1 MDTISPRRTANLA
14 VRQYF
19 QVHGPATEQNAEWV
33 EKSEL
38 PSEEELV
45 GSEGITDNDV
55 LLQPNRITQ
64 PWRSTREY
72 MRAHYALLRE
82 DSVAPLRDAVTYIR
96 ADPSMVD
103 IKDVVV
109 YDRVHIGR
117 VTMAQGGMAF
127 RIRFSTQRAGKKI
140 LWKYSSRLLAGSVV
154 ALSPAKDSFKSKC
167 AVATVAARPLDL
179 VSNYPHQVDIYFA
192 TPEDIDFDPQTEW
205 IMVESRVGYFEAYR
219 HTLTALQKLYHE
231 SFPLSNHICHLD
243 TNIPV
248 SDSIRESPSFDF
260 QCLTGT
266 SSEVKSSYNV
276 LTDLPTTPLGSLNDI
291 QWQALK
297 EMLTQKL
304 ALIQGPP
311 GTGKTHISVIALK
324 ILLANMVAGEPP
336 IIIAA
341 HTNHALDQLLRQV
354 AYFEKDYI
362 RLGGRCKDLE
372 ICQRTL
378 YSVRRSLNP
387 RRLENGLLEPAT
399 TEYRHI
405 TAEIVELFKPLENE
419 LVCMG
424 PLSAATFLKYGL
436 LTQEQFDSMAQ
447 ETNAWMTASGDQRVE
462 PFKEWLGDQIELFE
476 PNYGEE
482 NENSIWDDIDAEYE
496 QLQELE
502 AEQGPDNEDYEGL
515 KGRSVTFTTSF
526 CGKKREVVPE
536 ETIELYLQSSDFS
549 KVPTKH
555 RGSLYNHLRAKLF
568 QILRQHVCKLASIY
582 AEVSKDLRIGRW
594 ERDHEI
600 LRAAKLVAMTTTG
613 LSKYRGLVASLN
625 PKIVVIEEAAEVIEA
640 PVAAAC
646 FESLQQLIL
655 VGDHKQ
661 LKGQC
666 SMHDL
671 AGSPFFLDVS
681 MFERLIANNLPFIM
695 LREQR
700 RMIPEISELL
710 RPIYGELQNHPSV
723 TEYPPI
729 PGMGSMRSYFFD
741 HQWPEDG
748 DSLSSKLND
757 MEAVMTVGLYTYLLM
772 NGTPSSAVTILTF
785 YNGQRKLLL
794 KLLRTNRV
802 IAQRVP
808 NVVTVDSYQGE
819 ENDIILASL
828 VRSNSSRGIGFL
840 AVDNR
845 VCVALSRAKR
855 GFFIFGNSKLLSSV
869 SPLWRRVIDI
879 FAADGDSKRIGSTLK
894 LTCDRHGSHME
905 VKVPGDWQQI
915 SGGCDMA
922 CGVTLKCGHV
932 CPRKC
937 HGFSHSTIICQ
948 KPCNDIRPCC
958 NAACDKTCGE
968 THIHSCGC
976 VPKGRFVEMV
986 QGFQNTVLSGAS
998 SHRTALPPNQRRPP
1012 PPAPRQSI
1020 FYGRSNLHTRRP
1032 PSKNGSRAHPPRI
1045 MPAQNKQATKG
1056 WVDFANGGAK
1066 VMDNHLGVL
1075 ANAKDL
1081 NSEEVQRALAV
1092 VDNGF
1097 LSKELLEAKEA
1108 QKLKQLDLAEP
1119 DLIDFEDEVEEPV
1132 EVPSEQQAPVG
1143 PEILTVPTGTLIDL
1157 SD

>member
-1 MDTISPRRTANLA
+1 MFPHTGMDTINTKRTANLA

-19 QVHGPATEQNAEWV
+19 QAHGPSAKQNAEWV

-45 GSEGITDNDV
+45 GSEGITDGDV
-55 LLQPNRITQ
+55 LLQPNCTTK
-64 PWRSTREY
+64 PWGSTGEY
-72 MRAHYALLRE
+72 MGAHYALLRE
-82 DSVAPLRDAVTYIR
+82 DSVAPLRDAVAYMR

-103 IKDVVV
+103 TKDVVV
-109 YDRVHIGR
+109 YEKVHIVR
-117 VTMAQGGMAF
+117 ITMAQGGMAF
-127 RIRFSTQRAGKKI
+127 RIRFSTHRAGKKI

-154 ALSPAKDSFKSKC
+154 ALSPAKDAFKSKC
-167 AVATVAARPLDL
+167 VVATVAARPLDL

-243 TNIPV
+243 ANVPV
-248 SDSIRESPSFDF
+248 SDSIMENSSLDF

-276 LTDLPTTPLGSLNDI
+276 LTDLPTTPLGNLNDL

-297 EMLTQKL
+297 EMLTKKL

-324 ILLANMVAGEPP
+324 ILLANTIAGEPP

-354 AYFEKDYI
+354 AHFEKNYI

-378 YSVRRSLNP
+378 YSVRRSFNP
-387 RRLENGLLEPAT
+387 RRLDDGLLEPAM
-399 TEYRHI
+399 TEYRQI

-424 PLSAATFLKYGL
+424 PLSAGTFVKYGL

-447 ETNAWMTASGDQRVE
+447 ETNVWLTASGDQRVD
-462 PFKEWLGDQIELFE
+462 PFKEWLSDQIELFE

-482 NENSIWDDIDAEYE
+482 NENSIFDDIDAEYE

-515 KGRSVTFTTSF
+515 KGRSVTFATSF
-526 CGKKREVVPE
+526 RGKSREVVSE
-536 ETIELYLQSSDFS
+536 ETIELYLQSPDFS
-549 KVPTKH
+549 KVPIKH

-568 QILRQHVCKLASIY
+568 QILQKHVSKLASFY
-582 AEVSKDLRIGRW
+582 AGVSNNLRIGRW

-600 LRAAKLVAMTTTG
+600 LRGAKLVAMTTTG
-613 LSKYRGLVASLN
+613 LCKYRGLLASLS
-625 PKIVVIEEAAEVIEA
+625 PKIVLIEEAAEVIEA

-671 AGSPFFLDVS
+671 AGPPFFLDVS
-681 MFERLIANNLPFIM
+681 MFERLVANNLPFIM

-710 RPIYGELQNHPSV
+710 QPIYGKLQDHHSV
-723 TEYPPI
+723 TGYPPI

-741 HQWPEDG
+741 HQWPENG
-748 DSLSSKLND
+748 DSLSSKLNE
-757 MEAVMTVGLYTYLLM
+757 MEAVMTVGLYTYLLR
-772 NGTPSSAVTILTF
+772 NGTPSSAMTILTF

-794 KLLRTNRV
+794 KLLRTNKALGQH
-802 IAQRVP
+802 IP

-828 VRSNSSRGIGFL
+828 VRSNTSKGIGFL

-845 VCVALSRAKR
+845 VCVALSRARR
-855 GFFIFGNSKLLSSV
+855 GFFLFGNSTLLSSV
-869 SPLWRRVIDI
+869 SSLWKQVIDI
-879 FAADGDSKRIGSTLK
+879 FAVDGDSRIGGALK
-894 LTCDRHGSHME
+894 LTCERHGSHME

-915 SGGCDMA
+915 NGGCDMV
-922 CGVTLKCGHV
+922 CGATLKCGHI
-932 CPRKC
+932 
-937 HGFSHSTIICQ
+937 FSRQDYLS
-948 KPCNDIRPCC
+948 
-958 NAACDKTCGE
+958 E
-968 THIHSCGC
+968 TLRRH
-976 VPKGRFVEMV
+976 PL
-986 QGFQNTVLSGAS
+986 VL
-998 SHRTALPPNQRRPP
+998 
-1012 PPAPRQSI
+1012 
-1020 FYGRSNLHTRRP
+1020 
-1032 PSKNGSRAHPPRI
+1032 
-1045 MPAQNKQATKG
+1045 
-1056 WVDFANGGAK
+1056 
-1066 VMDNHLGVL
+1066 
-1075 ANAKDL
+1075 
-1081 NSEEVQRALAV
+1081 
-1092 VDNGF
+1092 
-1097 LSKELLEAKEA
+1097 
-1108 QKLKQLDLAEP
+1108 
-1119 DLIDFEDEVEEPV
+1119 
-1132 EVPSEQQAPVG
+1132 
-1143 PEILTVPTGTLIDL
+1143 
-1157 SD
+1157 